1 MLVLSKPA
9 AQSFTA
15 FVWRYASHLSG
26 SARGKFYH
34 TQIARLFHTKDTCAL
49 QINIALNFLA
59 VGNSDYT
66 E

>member
-1 MLVLSKPA
+1 MLVLSKSA

-15 FVWRYASHLSG
+15 FVCRYASYLSG
-26 SARGKFYH
+26 SACGKFFH
-34 TQIARLFHTKDTCAL
+34 TQIARLFHPRDTCAL

-59 VGNSDYT
+59 VGNSDCT